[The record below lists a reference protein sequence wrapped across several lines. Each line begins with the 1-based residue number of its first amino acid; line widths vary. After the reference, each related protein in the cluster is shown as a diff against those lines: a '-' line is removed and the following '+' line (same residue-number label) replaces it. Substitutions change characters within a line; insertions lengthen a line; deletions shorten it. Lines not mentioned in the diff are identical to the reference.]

1 MERRDDC
8 PPPPPRKER
17 RVSPPPVDH
26 PTLGDRLGRRE
37 GVGENDARHRIDRL
51 HRSLALEE
59 EDELGPPCFGPRIRD
74 EPFPRG
80 FTLPRDTPKYT
91 GSVKPEDW
99 LVDYS
104 TAVSIANGNK
114 RVAVKYVPLMLQG
127 TARTWLNSLKPRSI
141 NSWVDFTEAFVRNF
155 TSTYKRPP
163 KPRQLSLCVQGPD
176 ESTRDYLTRWAEL
189 RNSCEGVHEVQA
201 IDYFTAGCREGTL
214 LKHKL
219 LCDEPETLDE
229 LLIIADKYAT
239 ADSSMKMEIQIS
251 TTSKVSPQAPRTP
264 AADAGRRQQQGDNK
278 RKATQPA
285 STSWQVATVEDQ
297 QPEGQPPPKRQKGGK
312 PNWLPAFS

>member
-1 MERRDDC
+1 M
-8 PPPPPRKER
+8 
-17 RVSPPPVDH
+17 PPVDN
-26 PTLGDRLGRRE
+26 PTLRDRLGRRE

-74 EPFPRG
+74 EPFPKG

-114 RVAVKYVPLMLQG
+114 RFTVKYVPLMLQG

-155 TSTYKRPP
+155 TST
-163 KPRQLSLCVQGPD
+163 
-176 ESTRDYLTRWAEL
+176 
-189 RNSCEGVHEVQA
+189 
-201 IDYFTAGCREGTL
+201 
-214 LKHKL
+214 
-219 LCDEPETLDE
+219 
-229 LLIIADKYAT
+229 
-239 ADSSMKMEIQIS
+239 
-251 TTSKVSPQAPRTP
+251 
-264 AADAGRRQQQGDNK
+264 
-278 RKATQPA
+278 
-285 STSWQVATVEDQ
+285 
-297 QPEGQPPPKRQKGGK
+297 
-312 PNWLPAFS
+312 